1 MGKGAEKEV
10 KQATNEK
17 EFQWSPTDE
26 PHVSR
31 RKLILSDPERKKKI
45 QALYGHCPLTKWKVL
60 AMVSLQLTIAYL
72 LQKSEW
78 KYITIV
84 AWTIGGAMNHSLSLA
99 VHELSHNLGAG
110 GKNMKVRTMKNRA
123 LAIFANFAQGVP
135 SAATFKR
142 YHLEHH
148 TYQGIDGIDSDI
160 PTDFERKMFRGPILK
175 AIWVFCQPLAYGLRP
190 LFVRPK
196 PMQLGEFINL
206 FAVVLVDM
214 AIIHSLGIRAFGY
227 LALSTFL
234 GMGWHPVAGHFIAE
248 HYTFI
253 RGQETYSYYGPLN
266 WLSFNVGYH
275 NEHHDF
281 PMIPGSRLPQVR
293 AIAPEFYN
301 TLPYHTSWMKV
312 IWDFTFLSDI
322 GTHSRTKRKQNVL
335 KAPIKAE

>member
-1 MGKGAEKEV
+1 MGKGAEAEEK
-10 KQATNEK
+10 K
-17 EFQWSPTDE
+17 EFTKEFEWSYTDE

-45 QALYGHCPLTKWKVL
+45 QALYGHCEWTKWKVL
-60 AMVSLQLTIAYL
+60 AMVSLQFVIAYL
-72 LQKSEW
+72 MQKSEW
-78 KYITIV
+78 KYIVVV

-110 GKNMKVRTMKNRA
+110 GKTVKIRTLKNRA
-123 LAIFANFAQGVP
+123 LAIFSNLPQCVP

-160 PTDFERKMFRGPILK
+160 PTDFETKFFRGYLLK
-175 AIWVFCQPLAYGLRP
+175 TIWVFCQPLAYALRP

-196 PMQLGEFINL
+196 PMQTGEIVNL
-206 FAVVLVDM
+206 LVVIACDM
-214 AIIHSLGIRAFGY
+214 AIMSTLGIRGFGY

-248 HYTFI
+248 HYVFVK
-253 RGQETYSYYGPLN
+253 GQETYSYYGPLN

-301 TLPYHTSWMKV
+301 TIPYHTSWMKV
-312 IWDFTFLSDI
+312 IWDFVTDPAI
-322 GTHSRTKRKQNVL
+322 GTHSRTKRKQNVV
-335 KAPIKAE
+335 KGAIKAQ